1 MLTERDLVR
10 IGRALA
16 DPTRLRVLRTIA
28 TRGDLCCGDIAR
40 GLGVQ
45 PATVSHHLRI
55 LGEAGLVET
64 ERAGQFVYVRA
75 VRARLRDYCRALG
88 TVVPA
93 GRPRRS
99 PGPRRRREAVP

>member
-16 DPTRLRVLRTIA
+16 DPTRLRVLRA
-28 TRGDLCCGDIAR
+28 VAARGDLCCGDIAR
-40 GLGVQ
+40 SLGVQ
-45 PATVSHHLRI
+45 PATVSHHLRV

-75 VRARLRDYCRALG
+75 VRARLDAYCRALG

-93 GRPRRS
+93 GRLRRPARPR
-99 PGPRRRREAVP
+99 GRREAAP

>member
-10 IGRALA
+10 LGRALA
-16 DPTRLRVLRTIA
+16 DPTRLRVLRA
-28 TRGDLCCGDIAR
+28 VAGHGDLCCGDIAR
-40 GLGVQ
+40 GLGIQ
-45 PATVSHHLRI
+45 PATVSHHLRV

-75 VRARLRDYCRALG
+75 VRARLDDYCRALAAL
-88 TVVPA
+88 VPGGRS

-99 PGPRRRREAVP
+99 RRREAAP